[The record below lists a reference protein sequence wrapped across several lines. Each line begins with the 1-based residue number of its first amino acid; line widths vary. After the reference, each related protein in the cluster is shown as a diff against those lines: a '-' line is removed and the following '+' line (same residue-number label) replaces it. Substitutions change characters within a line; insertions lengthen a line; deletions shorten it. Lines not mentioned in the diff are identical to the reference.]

1 MEMIRILVADDHTMF
16 REGLREMLERQSDFD
31 VVGEAADGLEAVRMA
46 RELCPDIVLMDIHM
60 PLLDGTTASRRI
72 SDGCPRSRVIVL
84 TMDHQD
90 DTVFEAIR
98 AGAQGYVLK
107 EARTRDLVET
117 VRAVHRGEMG
127 IGRSLAAKVLVE
139 FRRLAEPPA
148 AAVQSMA
155 LSEREKTV
163 LILISQGASNRD
175 IAGRLALS
183 EQTIK
188 NSLSALYQRLK
199 VNNRAE
205 AAAHALRARLIPGPD
220 THTS

>member
-1 MEMIRILVADDHTMF
+1 MF

-31 VVGEAADGLEAVRMA
+31 VVGESADGLETVRMA

-60 PLLDGTTASRRI
+60 PLLDGIAASHRI
-72 SDGCPRSRVIVL
+72 SDACPKSRVIIL
-84 TMDHQD
+84 TMDHED
-90 DTVFEAIR
+90 DSVFEAIR

-107 EARTRDLVET
+107 EARMRDLVET

-139 FRRLAEPPA
+139 FRRLSEPPA
-148 AAVQSMA
+148 AAVKTVA
-155 LSEREKTV
+155 LSAREKTALG
-163 LILISQGASNRD
+163 LIAQGASNRE

-188 NSLSALYQRLK
+188 NSLSKLYQRLK

-205 AAAHALRARLIPGPD
+205 AAAYALRARLIQGPD
-220 THTS
+220 SPDA

>member
-1 MEMIRILVADDHTMF
+1 MIRIQVADDHTMF

-31 VVGEAADGLEAVRMA
+31 VVGESADGLETVRMA

-60 PLLDGTTASRRI
+60 PLLDGIAASRRI
-72 SDGCPRSRVIVL
+72 SDACPKSRVIVL
-84 TMDHQD
+84 TMDHED
-90 DTVFEAIR
+90 DSVFEAIR

-127 IGRSLAAKVLVE
+127 IGRALAAKVLVE
-139 FRRLAEPPA
+139 FRRLSEPPA
-148 AAVQSMA
+148 ADGQTVA
-155 LSEREKTV
+155 LSAREKTV
-163 LILISQGASNRD
+163 LALISQGASNRE
-175 IAGRLALS
+175 IAARLSLS

-188 NSLSALYQRLK
+188 NSLSTLYHRLK

-205 AAAHALRARLIPGPD
+205 AAAYALRARLIAGPD
-220 THTS
+220 SLDA

>member
-1 MEMIRILVADDHTMF
+1 MGMIRILVADDHTMF

-31 VVGEAADGLEAVRMA
+31 VVGEAADGIETVRMA
-46 RELCPDIVLMDIHM
+46 RDLCPDIVLMDIHM
-60 PLLDGTTASRRI
+60 PLLDGIAASRRLTDV
-72 SDGCPRSRVIVL
+72 SPKSRVIIL
-84 TMDHQD
+84 TMDHED
-90 DTVFEAIR
+90 DSVFEAIR

-148 AAVQSMA
+148 AAVEPVV
-155 LSEREKTV
+155 LSEREKVV
-163 LILISQGASNRD
+163 LMLICQGASNRD
-175 IAGRLALS
+175 IAAKLALS
-183 EQTIK
+183 QQTIK
-188 NSLSALYQRLK
+188 NSLSALYTRLR

-205 AAAHALRARLIPGPD
+205 AAAYALRARLIAGPD
-220 THTS
+220 TPKG

>member
-1 MEMIRILVADDHTMF
+1 MIRILVADDHTMF

-31 VVGEAADGLEAVRMA
+31 VVGETADGLETVRMA

-60 PLLDGTTASRRI
+60 PLLDGITASRRI
-72 SDGCPRSRVIVL
+72 SDACPKSRVIVL

-90 DTVFEAIR
+90 DSVFEAIR

-139 FRRLAEPPA
+139 FRRLAEPPTA
-148 AAVQSMA
+148 AARSVA

-163 LILISQGASNRD
+163 LVLISQGASNRD
-175 IAGRLALS
+175 IAGSLALS

-188 NSLSALYQRLK
+188 NSLSALYHRLK

-205 AAAHALRARLIPGPD
+205 AAAYALRARLISGPD
-220 THTS
+220 GQAP

>member
-1 MEMIRILVADDHTMF
+1 MIRILVADDHTMF

-31 VVGEAADGLEAVRMA
+31 VVGEAADGLETVRMA

-60 PLLDGTTASRRI
+60 PLLDGIAASRRI
-72 SDGCPRSRVIVL
+72 SDVCSRSRVIVL

-90 DTVFEAIR
+90 DSVFEAIR

-148 AAVQSMA
+148 AAVQA
-155 LSEREKTV
+155 TVLSEREKTV
-163 LILISQGASNRD
+163 LALISQGASNRE

-205 AAAHALRARLIPGPD
+205 AAAYALRARLIPGPD
-220 THTS
+220 TQDA